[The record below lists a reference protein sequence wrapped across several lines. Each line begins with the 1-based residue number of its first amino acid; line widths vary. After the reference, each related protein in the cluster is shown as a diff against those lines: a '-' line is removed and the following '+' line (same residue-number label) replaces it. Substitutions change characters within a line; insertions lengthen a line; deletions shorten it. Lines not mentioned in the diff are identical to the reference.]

1 MECRRRDLAFLATA
15 ALAFFLYFNLRHL
28 HRTIAT
34 LLPVHRHLGSD
45 ERLQVSSH
53 LDHGPA
59 NATLGFGGII
69 AVSKRDS
76 HRRSSLLHAANLTGI
91 DILIPDQPVWTDADV
106 QSIKTK
112 KMSVI
117 SRGSAMAWLGHLN
130 ALKWFVE
137 SGLSSALILEDDV
150 DWDIHLRNYQIPRVA
165 KAVRKLVSDS
175 QNNANDPYAALRQ
188 AHRPQTY
195 WGDLK
200 SWEILYLGHCGD
212 YFDLKFW
219 PELPHEIFDDE
230 SLPPL
235 QRMHPDT
242 EDWLR
247 EVGIHHKQRMVHKS
261 KKPLCSFAYAVTRE
275 SAQRVLRELST
286 EEQNHGTWAYDVRL
300 LEACRDLGWKCWS
313 ASPEMFHHTDEGDSD
328 ITKINGR
335 PLFPVNLKDDDTTTP
350 NIACG
355 ARHKAFL
362 STDSETLHKINEV
375 STDPAL
381 CLSTAM
387 KDHDDPLRGDK

>member
-1 MECRRRDLAFLATA
+1 MECRRRDLALLATC

-28 HRTIAT
+28 HRTIST
-34 LLPVHRHLGSD
+34 SSPLHQYLVSE
-45 ERLQVSSH
+45 ERPEIPINLAN
-53 LDHGPA
+53 GPA

-69 AVSKRDS
+69 AVSKKDS
-76 HRRSSLLHAANLTGI
+76 HRRSSLLHAAKLTGI
-91 DILIPDQPVWTDADV
+91 DILIPEQPVWTDADV
-106 QSIKTK
+106 ESVKTK
-112 KMSVI
+112 KLSVI

-150 DWDIHLRNYQIPRVA
+150 DWDIHLRNYQIPLVA
-165 KAVRKLVSDS
+165 SAVRNLVSGSSD
-175 QNNANDPYAALRQ
+175 NTNDPYEALRR
-188 AHRPQTY
+188 ANRPQTY

-200 SWEILYLGHCGD
+200 SWDILYLGHCGD

-219 PELPHEIFDDE
+219 PELPHEIFTDE

-247 EVGIHHKQRMVHKS
+247 EFGMQHKQRMVHKS
-261 KKPLCSFAYAVTRE
+261 KEPLCTFAYAVTRE
-275 SAQRVLRELST
+275 SAQRILRELST

-300 LEACRDLGWKCWS
+300 LEACRDLGWKCWT
-313 ASPEMFHHTDEGDSD
+313 ANPEMFHHTDERDSD
-328 ITKINGR
+328 ITKINGK
-335 PLFPVNLKDDDTTTP
+335 PLFPVSIKDGDMTP

-355 ARHKAFL
+355 ARSEAFF
-362 STDSETLHKINEV
+362 TIDPDMLHKIKEM
-375 STDPAL
+375 SQDPAL
-381 CLSTAM
+381 CLSTAT
-387 KDHDDPLRGDK
+387 KDHDNPMQGD